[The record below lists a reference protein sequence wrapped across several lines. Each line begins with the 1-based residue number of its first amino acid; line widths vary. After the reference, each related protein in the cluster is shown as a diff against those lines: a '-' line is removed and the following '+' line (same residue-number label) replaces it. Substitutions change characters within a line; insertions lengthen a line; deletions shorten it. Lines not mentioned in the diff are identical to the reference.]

1 MSCKSNKNFA
11 FGRPNCQELVLLL
24 AAVTG
29 FTAAAFAP
37 PAWGGSLGDH
47 IQFLSANG
55 SRTTGYP
62 GAVRAAEYLENQLAA
77 AGIVDVRRR
86 SFVVPVPMDHGAYL
100 ELVSPS
106 DKHDSTADRQR
117 SANRIQLHHVWPNLA
132 RTSTLPPAGIQAPL
146 LYGGNARQGELDG
159 LALGDAILVL
169 EYNCGSDWISAFD
182 LGARAVIFLE
192 PSRTHRKEGALKFL
206 TTPADLPRFY
216 ARGRE
221 AIRLR
226 DLAKQGAARVRLKG
240 KMTWQE
246 APATTVVALI
256 PGTDPQLRREAVMVG
271 CYYDAIS
278 PIPAIS
284 PGAEQASGV
293 AAWLEIARV
302 LQGERLPRTVILAA
316 TPGHFQSL
324 AGMRDLIG
332 AVRREG
338 LSSLGDGFDDLE
350 LAYYVGIDL
359 SSHGSRIGLIQAGS
373 PYRVRKIRP
382 PIYDAIE
389 RFADRYEREQRQGR
403 LILGGELK
411 PYRERGLL
419 GAVPEQIPVEGAV
432 ANLAG
437 YLGLTFV
444 TAGDMRNAF
453 DSPLDLPHLV
463 DLEQLKEQTDFLGS
477 LLIQLLGDPTAGT
490 QIDPRKDSFGTVQG
504 RALTWGAEAYGPNL
518 PIEGALVRVRTRHH
532 VIMGVRMDPLA
543 LSDGEGRFS
552 FAGVEARTLY
562 LKPIQLEMFRTD
574 DRTGELNFA
583 LDHGPFGV
591 QQYPNEIRM
600 DQLEKELS
608 LVGFWC
614 QPITLF
620 DTFDPLSMKTLEH
633 LEILDANSDARPV
646 NFGFST
652 TATPDEIET
661 RGYFNSAGSGVEQV
675 AVAFLPPGVAAKF
688 TMTGGRFRIGR
699 ALLLL
704 NGSWKQPTGSG
715 FAAARY
721 PRLHRTGLQIATD
734 TYELNAARL
743 GNLRRHGINSPLL
756 ERAHT
761 ATESLLTRARGALTA
776 RRYDRYSDLT
786 NKARTHASRTYNGVQ
801 GLTMDVVHGVLFFL
815 FLLLPVAYFG
825 ERLLLEGAQ
834 LRQQVLGALGIFL
847 IAFFLLRYLHPAF
860 QLSIFPLVILLGF
873 LILALSLVVAV
884 MGISRLNAQ
893 LRSSVA
899 RRAAHRDDTDR
910 TGLLFRAL
918 LMGIGQLRRRPLRTA
933 LTSLTLVLLTFS
945 MLSFTSIREA
955 VRYNETPIGP
965 AEHGDALLV
974 RNPGWEA
981 LEHRVLEI
989 LRSRFGRASTA
1000 ARAWYVAPAT
1010 AEYGARWAR
1019 VNGTLGLM
1027 PNEPL
1032 ITAVDKTLVAGRWF
1046 SEDEE
1051 DVCLVSTRMAD
1062 KLGLTT
1068 RTVGKESIRFLGT
1081 EFRVIGFFDPRS
1093 LDQLR
1098 DVSGGPL
1105 TPLDQ
1110 ETHQP
1115 AERTIGRGSSEIQSA
1130 FAHLESARVLILPF
1144 EVVRRWG
1151 EKSRMTSVAVSTR
1164 NGNRAA
1170 HDLAQEISL
1179 NLFAVKGGARYLIN
1193 TAGVQAFTGRPG
1205 IWVPIL
1211 VAALIVF
1218 NTMLGSVHERIGDIG
1233 TLNAI
1238 GLAPMHVGGLF
1249 LAEAVVY
1256 AVISSAL
1263 GYLLG
1268 QSVAKLGLLFGM
1280 FPGLTVNYSSLSA
1293 VATTAAVAVVVL
1305 LSTLY
1310 PAREAARICVPG
1322 IERSWRLPPADG
1334 DTLSVPM
1341 PFALSRNEAAG
1352 LVVFISEFLEGHTDQ
1367 SIGALFYA
1375 EETELESSDVAPNR
1389 TAAAPPSHPVPIL
1402 RARLWLAPFD
1412 QGLSQEF
1419 ELHPVAEV
1427 GARFFAIEAVMVRRS
1442 GDRSAW
1448 LRSNKLLLN
1457 QLRKQF
1463 LVWRSLTPA
1472 TRSPY
1477 LQMGRLA

>member
-11 FGRPNCQELVLLL
+11 FGRPNCQELVFLL

-29 FTAAAFAP
+29 LTAAVFAP
-37 PAWGGSLGDH
+37 QAWGASLGDH
-47 IQFLSANG
+47 ILTLSSNG

-62 GAVRAAEYLENQLAA
+62 GAARAAQYLENQLSA
-77 AGIVDVRRR
+77 AGIVDIRRR
-86 SFVVPVPMDHGAYL
+86 SFSVPVPVDQGAYL
-100 ELVSPS
+100 ELTSPPRNRAP
-106 DKHDSTADRQR
+106 TADRQR
-117 SANRIQLHHVWPNLA
+117 STNRIQLFHVWPNLA
-132 RTSTLPPAGIQAPL
+132 RTSTLPPAGIEAPL
-146 LYGGNARQGELDG
+146 LYGGRGRYGELDG
-159 LALGDAILVL
+159 LPVGDAILVL
-169 EYNCGSDWISAFD
+169 EYNCGSDWISVFD

-192 PSRTHRKEGALKFL
+192 PSRTHRTEGALKFL

-216 ARGRE
+216 AGGNE
-221 AIRLR
+221 ATRLR
-226 DLAKQGAARVRLKG
+226 DLAKHGAARVRLQG

-246 APATTVVALI
+246 TPATTVIALL
-256 PGTDPQLRREAVMVG
+256 PGTDPQLRHEAVMVG

-302 LQGERLPRTVILAA
+302 LQNGRLPRTVILAA

-338 LSSLGDGFDDLE
+338 LSALGDGFDDLE
-350 LAYYVGIDL
+350 LAYYVGLDL

-389 RFADRYEREQRQGR
+389 SFADRYEREQRQGR

-411 PYRERGLL
+411 PHRERGLL
-419 GAVPEQIPVEGAV
+419 GAVPEQIPVQGAV

-463 DLEQLKEQTDFLGS
+463 DLEQLEEQTDFLGS

-490 QIDPRKDSFGTVQG
+490 QIDRRKDSFGTVQG
-504 RALTWGAEAYGPNL
+504 RALTWGVEAYGPNL

-583 LDHGPFGV
+583 LDRGPFGV

-620 DTFDPLSMKTLEH
+620 DTFDPLGMKTLEH
-633 LEILDANSDARPV
+633 LEILDAHSDARPV

-675 AVAFLPPGVAAKF
+675 AVAFLPPGVPAKF

-704 NGSWKQPTGSG
+704 NGSGKQPTGSG
-715 FAAARY
+715 FTAARY
-721 PRLHRTGLQIATD
+721 PRINRTGLQIAAD
-734 TYELNAARL
+734 TYALNTSRL
-743 GNLRRHGINSPLL
+743 ENLRKHGINSPLL

-761 ATESLLTRARGALTA
+761 ATESLLTHARGALTS
-776 RRYDRYSDLT
+776 RRYESFSDLT
-786 NKARTHASRTYNGVQ
+786 NKARAYASRTYNGVQ
-801 GLTMDVVHGVLFFL
+801 SLTMDVVHGVLFFL

-825 ERLLLEGAQ
+825 ERLLLESAH
-834 LRQQVLGALGIFL
+834 LRGQVLGSLGIFL

-860 QLSIFPLVILLGF
+860 QLSIYPSVILLGF
-873 LILALSLVVAV
+873 VILALSLVVAFI
-884 MGISRLNAQ
+884 GISRLNAQ
-893 LRSSVA
+893 LRASVA
-899 RRAAHRDDTDR
+899 RRTAHRADTDR

-918 LMGIGQLRRRPLRTA
+918 LMGIGQLRRRPMRTA

-955 VRYNETPIGP
+955 VRYNETRVGP
-965 AEHGDALLV
+965 VEQGDALLV
-974 RNPGWEA
+974 RNPGWET
-981 LEHRVLEI
+981 LEHRVLEL
-989 LRSRFGRASTA
+989 LRSRFGWTSTA

-1010 AEYGARWAR
+1010 AEYGVRSAR

-1046 SEDEE
+1046 SEEEE
-1051 DVCLVSTRMAD
+1051 DVCIIGTAMAD

-1068 RTVGKESIRFLGT
+1068 KSVGKESIRFLGT
-1081 EFRVIGFFDPRS
+1081 EFKLIGLFDPRS
-1093 LDQLR
+1093 LD
-1098 DVSGGPL
+1098 
-1105 TPLDQ
+1105 
-1110 ETHQP
+1110 
-1115 AERTIGRGSSEIQSA
+1115 
-1130 FAHLESARVLILPF
+1130 
-1144 EVVRRWG
+1144 
-1151 EKSRMTSVAVSTR
+1151 
-1164 NGNRAA
+1164 
-1170 HDLAQEISL
+1170 
-1179 NLFAVKGGARYLIN
+1179 
-1193 TAGVQAFTGRPG
+1193 
-1205 IWVPIL
+1205 
-1211 VAALIVF
+1211 
-1218 NTMLGSVHERIGDIG
+1218 
-1233 TLNAI
+1233 
-1238 GLAPMHVGGLF
+1238 
-1249 LAEAVVY
+1249 
-1256 AVISSAL
+1256 
-1263 GYLLG
+1263 
-1268 QSVAKLGLLFGM
+1268 
-1280 FPGLTVNYSSLSA
+1280 
-1293 VATTAAVAVVVL
+1293 
-1305 LSTLY
+1305 
-1310 PAREAARICVPG
+1310 
-1322 IERSWRLPPADG
+1322 RLPD
-1334 DTLSVPM
+1334 
-1341 PFALSRNEAAG
+1341 
-1352 LVVFISEFLEGHTDQ
+1352 I
-1367 SIGALFYA
+1367 
-1375 EETELESSDVAPNR
+1375 
-1389 TAAAPPSHPVPIL
+1389 
-1402 RARLWLAPFD
+1402 
-1412 QGLSQEF
+1412 
-1419 ELHPVAEV
+1419 
-1427 GARFFAIEAVMVRRS
+1427 S
-1442 GDRSAW
+1442 GDRSPPWTRKPTSRSRRRSGAVRRRFNRR
-1448 LRSNKLLLN
+1448 LRTWKA
-1457 QLRKQF
+1457 R
-1463 LVWRSLTPA
+1463 
-1472 TRSPY
+1472 
-1477 LQMGRLA
+1477 GC